1 MSWTDERI
9 ATLRELWEQGLS
21 ASQIAGKL
29 GNITRN
35 AVIGKVHRLGLSGRP
50 SPVRTERAATP
61 AAASAAPVAAAPAAP
76 APQAPARPVEA
87 HQPRILPA
95 GPAPG
100 TAPAAAPA
108 VRPVRLVTTTS
119 ADVAA
124 QAVPKPRILPAN
136 PAPAERA
143 PAPRAAAPAEPE
155 PMVRATL
162 LSINDRMCKWP
173 LGDPGEPGFHFCGR
187 RAQTGMPYC
196 QDHARIAYQAATPK
210 AREKRDRDRER
221 ERERLLRSLS

>member
-9 ATLRELWEQGLS
+9 ATLRDLWEQGLS
-21 ASQIAGKL
+21 ASQIATKL

-50 SPVRTERAATP
+50 SPVRSERPAAPVAADLPVVETVVAKPVAEAPRAAAP
-61 AAASAAPVAAAPAAP
+61 AAPRPVRIVSGAPSASDGQTVAAAPAAQP
-76 APQAPARPVEA
+76 RLQPARP
-87 HQPRILPA
+87 
-95 GPAPG
+95 AP
-100 TAPAAAPA
+100 TAP
-108 VRPVRLVTTTS
+108 RPI
-119 ADVAA
+119 A
-124 QAVPKPRILPAN
+124 
-136 PAPAERA
+136 
-143 PAPRAAAPAEPE
+143 AEPE

-173 LGDPGEPGFHFCGR
+173 VGDPGDAGFHFCGR

-210 AREKRDRDRER
+210 SREKRDRDRER
-221 ERERLLRSLS
+221 ERERLLRSLL

>member
-9 ATLRELWEQGLS
+9 ATLRDLWEQGLS
-21 ASQIAGKL
+21 ASQIATKL

-50 SPVRTERAATP
+50 SPVRSERPAVVAT
-61 AAASAAPVAAAPAAP
+61 AAAEAPAVETVAHKPVAEAPRPVAPAAP
-76 APQAPARPVEA
+76 
-87 HQPRILPA
+87 
-95 GPAPG
+95 
-100 TAPAAAPA
+100 
-108 VRPVRLVTTTS
+108 RPVRIVS
-119 ADVAA
+119 GAPSSSEGSVVEAA
-124 QAVPKPRILPAN
+124 PPPRIQTAR
-136 PAPAERA
+136 PAPA
-143 PAPRAAAPAEPE
+143 PAPRASEPE

-173 LGDPGEPGFHFCGR
+173 VGDPGEAGFHFCGR

-210 AREKRDRDRER
+210 SREKRDRDRER
-221 ERERLLRSLS
+221 ERERLLRSLL

>member
-9 ATLRELWEQGLS
+9 ATLRDLWEQGLS
-21 ASQIAGKL
+21 ASQIATKL

-50 SPVRTERAATP
+50 SPVRSERP
-61 AAASAAPVAAAPAAP
+61 AAAVAAAEPPAVETVVHKPVAEAPRPVAPAAP
-76 APQAPARPVEA
+76 RPV
-87 HQPRILPA
+87 RIVS
-95 GPAPG
+95 GAPSSDG
-100 TAPAAAPA
+100 HVTAAAP
-108 VRPVRLVTTTS
+108 P
-119 ADVAA
+119 
-124 QAVPKPRILPAN
+124 PRIQPTR
-136 PAPAERA
+136 PAPA
-143 PAPRAAAPAEPE
+143 PTPRASEPE

-173 LGDPGEPGFHFCGR
+173 VGDPGDAGFHFCGR

-210 AREKRDRDRER
+210 SREKRDRDRER
-221 ERERLLRSLS
+221 ERERLLRSLL

>member
-50 SPVRTERAATP
+50 SPVRTDRAATP
-61 AAASAAPVAAAPAAP
+61 AAAPAAPVAVAPAAP
-76 APQAPARPVEA
+76 APQAPARPAEA
-87 HQPRILPA
+87 HQPHILPA

-100 TAPAAAPA
+100 AAPAPAA
-108 VRPVRLVTTTS
+108 RPVRLVTTTS

-124 QAVPKPRILPAN
+124 QAAPKPRILPAN

-173 LGDPGEPGFHFCGR
+173 VGDPGDAGFHFCGR

>member
-9 ATLRELWEQGLS
+9 ATLRDLWEQGLS
-21 ASQIAGKL
+21 ASQIATKL

-50 SPVRTERAATP
+50 SPVRSERPASAVVAAEAPVVATVVHKP
-61 AAASAAPVAAAPAAP
+61 VAEAPRPAAPVAPRPVRIVSGAPSSSDSAVAAAPSQP
-76 APQAPARPVEA
+76 RIQPARP
-87 HQPRILPA
+87 
-95 GPAPG
+95 
-100 TAPAAAPA
+100 APATAA
-108 VRPVRLVTTTS
+108 
-119 ADVAA
+119 
-124 QAVPKPRILPAN
+124 
-136 PAPAERA
+136 RA
-143 PAPRAAAPAEPE
+143 SEPE

-173 LGDPGEPGFHFCGR
+173 VGDPGDAGFHFCGR

-210 AREKRDRDRER
+210 SREKRDRDRER
-221 ERERLLRSLS
+221 ERERLLRSLL

>member
-50 SPVRTERAATP
+50 SPVRAERP
-61 AAASAAPVAAAPAAP
+61 AAAVAAAPVPAPKPAEPVRAAVAPAPRPVRLVGTPVEAAPAAP
-76 APQAPARPVEA
+76 RPV
-87 HQPRILPA
+87 
-95 GPAPG
+95 
-100 TAPAAAPA
+100 AA
-108 VRPVRLVTTTS
+108 R
-119 ADVAA
+119 
-124 QAVPKPRILPAN
+124 
-136 PAPAERA
+136 PAPAPT
-143 PAPRAAAPAEPE
+143 PAATEAE
-155 PMVRATL
+155 PMVRASL

-173 LGDPGEPGFHFCGR
+173 VGDPGEAGFHFCGR

>member
-9 ATLRELWEQGLS
+9 ATLRDLWEQGLS
-21 ASQIAGKL
+21 ASQIAAKL

-50 SPVRTERAATP
+50 SPVRTERAAQAP
-61 AAASAAPVAAAPAAP
+61 AAAPAAPVAAAPAAP
-76 APQAPARPVEA
+76 AAQAPARPAES
-87 HQPRILPA
+87 QPRILPA
-95 GPAPG
+95 GPAP
-100 TAPAAAPA
+100 APAAA
-108 VRPVRLVTTTS
+108 RPVRLVTTTT

-124 QAVPKPRILPAN
+124 QAAQKPRVLPAS
-136 PAPAERA
+136 PAPAPREA
-143 PAPRAAAPAEPE
+143 APRAAAPAPEPE

-173 LGDPGEPGFHFCGR
+173 VGDPGEAGFHFCGR

>member
-9 ATLRELWEQGLS
+9 ATLRDLWEQGLS
-21 ASQIAGKL
+21 ASQIAARL
-29 GNITRN
+29 GNVTRN

-50 SPVRTERAATP
+50 SPVRTERQAAPATAASPAPRAEAATK
-61 AAASAAPVAAAPAAP
+61 PAAP
-76 APQAPARPVEA
+76 AQ
-87 HQPRILPA
+87 
-95 GPAPG
+95 
-100 TAPAAAPA
+100 T
-108 VRPVRLVTTTS
+108 RPVRLV
-119 ADVAA
+119 ADVQTQPTAA
-124 QAVPKPRILPAN
+124 PAAVQSTAVPKARVVPAAQTLAPR
-136 PAPAERA
+136 PAE
-143 PAPRAAAPAEPE
+143 PRAAEPE

-173 LGDPGEPGFHFCGR
+173 VGDPGDAGFHFCGR

-221 ERERLLRSLS
+221 ERERLLRTLTS